1 MSDRMTRVEIED
13 VLSSIRRLVSEDL
26 RAAARTEPRLT
37 LADSHGEGGGFAA
50 PSSDAGAASP
60 AGAEP
65 PPLVLSPSLRVVEG
79 GASLHA
85 SLEETIAELEAA
97 IAGTGAG
104 QDWQPETVDSG
115 PADLEFEP
123 EVAEAEPDHAVTGAG
138 EDADSGD
145 AGSDAADPADDWSTD
160 RLLSVVAS
168 APEADDL
175 PVQSWDADAEALDWS
190 APGAPE
196 DEPGAEGAAAGR
208 LTGRDSN
215 AAESVAAPRLRIAA
229 RADLDRV
236 SDHAEP
242 DDHPEAA
249 PEAAGAPQDAAR
261 LDDTAQATGADERET
276 DGQESDGQD
285 GDWQETDWQEADWR
299 DGDAPTVFDGQIV
312 ATADALAPVP
322 ELAEPVTRVAP
333 AHARFG
339 GPSADSPGGA
349 DLRQDDDPDGDPDDT
364 PEGAA
369 EGRAAGEDVD
379 WSEIPYLSRILDA
392 QRGAPAG
399 ADAASRGTPVEAVAV
414 EPGEG
419 AASRDA
425 GPDDAI
431 FDEAA
436 LRGFVSEIIREEL
449 QGALGERITRNLRK
463 LVHREVQRA
472 LAARDFD

>member
-26 RAAARTEPRLT
+26 RAAARSEPRLT
-37 LADSHGEGGGFAA
+37 LADPRGE
-50 PSSDAGAASP
+50 AGDPAASP
-60 AGAEP
+60 PDAEAARRADAEP

-123 EVAEAEPDHAVTGAG
+123 DDRVTDAVEPVG
-138 EDADSGD
+138 EDADAD
-145 AGSDAADPADDWSTD
+145 DAADLPEERTSE

-196 DEPGAEGAAAGR
+196 DDAGAEGEPVDHSAASDPDTIEPVVAPP
-208 LTGRDSN
+208 
-215 AAESVAAPRLRIAA
+215 AAPRLRIAA
-229 RADLDRV
+229 RADLDRT

-242 DDHPEAA
+242 QAVPDAA
-249 PEAAGAPQDAAR
+249 PEAFDAPQDAAGAE
-261 LDDTAQATGADERET
+261 DTVQATGAD
-276 DGQESDGQD
+276 GQEANWQD
-285 GDWQETDWQEADWR
+285 GDWQDTDDQEANWEEAEWR

-322 ELAEPVTRVAP
+322 ELAEPVTRVEP

-339 GPSADSPGGA
+339 ARPKGSLGHAELEPEDNVP
-349 DLRQDDDPDGDPDDT
+349 QDDESNDALD
-364 PEGAA
+364 GAA
-369 EGRAAGEDVD
+369 EGEPAGEDVD

-392 QRGAPAG
+392 QRAAP
-399 ADAASRGTPVEAVAV
+399 ADAASRGTPVDAVAV
-414 EPGEG
+414 AAPEG
-419 AASRDA
+419 ATARDA
-425 GPDDAI
+425 GSEDAI